1 MPDTQPDVEVTEG
14 TPEVVEPVVE
24 TLQYVSKADF
34 DRVVADNASRHEA
47 AMSEMRSLV
56 STLARAPR
64 EAQPA
69 PAGDLSDEQLQAAVD
84 EGRMSSAAMI
94 SAITRRENRK
104 FAAEQIEPLRNAGLA
119 NISEL
124 SKAVAASSLR
134 EDGKAAFPYAKR
146 YAKEIDDI
154 LAAHIKGGNVVNPAV
169 YGEAYRYVVGGHIDE
184 LTGEAQTA
192 SVRNANPSA
201 PERTSATTRTGRTTP
216 TTQTLSVE
224 SVLGDTAARAMEFKM
239 RQRGWTEDQWA
250 QSIGHKSMK
259 EYLTMAQTQGEN

>member
-1 MPDTQPDVEVTEG
+1 MPDIVPDVEVTE
-14 TPEVVEPVVE
+14 EAPVVE
-24 TLQYVSKADF
+24 TPTTPPPEYVSKADF
-34 DRVVADNASRHEA
+34 DRVVVDNAARHEA

-64 EAQPA
+64 EPQAA
-69 PAGDLSDEQLQAAVD
+69 PQGDLSDEQLQAAVD

-146 YAKEIDDI
+146 YSKEIDDI

-169 YGEAYRYVVGGHIDE
+169 YAEAYRYVVGGHIDE

-192 SVRNANPSA
+192 SVRNANPAA
-201 PERTSATTRTGRTTP
+201 PERTGSGARTGRTTTSSP
-216 TTQTLSVE
+216 TLTVE
-224 SVLGDTAARAMEFKM
+224 SVLGDGAARALDAKM
-239 RQRGWTEDQWA
+239 RQRGWTEDQAA
-250 QSIGHKSMK
+250 QAMGYKSMSD
-259 EYLTMAQTQGEN
+259 YLKQAQEAAN